1 MRGRR
6 RHSADHSRKEVTMCR
21 VSPCDSC
28 QRSDK
33 ESCTGCL
40 AWRRWYCQRQA
51 LINEYA
57 EIIHPVWRYELPLH
71 PVRKEKTNEDIPAD
85 QQR

>member
-1 MRGRR
+1 MKG
-6 RHSADHSRKEVTMCR
+6 R

-28 QRSDK
+28 TIPDK
-33 ESCTGCL
+33 DSCTGCA
-40 AWRRWYCQRQA
+40 AWRKWYCSRQA

-71 PVRKEKTNEDIPAD
+71 RVAKEETHEDS
-85 QQR
+85 QVYQM

>member
-1 MRGRR
+1 MNG
-6 RHSADHSRKEVTMCR
+6 R

-33 ESCTGCL
+33 ENCTGCE
-40 AWRRWYCQRQA
+40 AWRQWYCLRQA

-57 EIIHPVWRYELPLH
+57 QIIRQVWKYKLPLH
-71 PVRKEKTNEDIPAD
+71 PVRKEPFHENISTD
-85 QQR
+85 